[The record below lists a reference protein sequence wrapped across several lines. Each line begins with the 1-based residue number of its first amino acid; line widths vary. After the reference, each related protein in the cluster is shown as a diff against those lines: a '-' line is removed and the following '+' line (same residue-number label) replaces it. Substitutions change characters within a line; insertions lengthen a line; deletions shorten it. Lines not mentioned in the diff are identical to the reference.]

1 MLANSCAPA
10 LPEGAQRQAPPA
22 VELPL
27 PLTEAVVAKALVEL
41 SQGAATA
48 LESCLECYRSK
59 RMSSADLL
67 SFARS
72 SSIHSASLA
81 AVFKAQDVDAQD
93 MGEAAGADDI
103 AELMLLLGSGPALPL
118 PPQQQSKQQQLVAGR
133 TSSPPLSLPRSILR
147 SSTSMQQWRR

>member
-1 MLANSCAPA
+1 M
-10 LPEGAQRQAPPA
+10 
-22 VELPL
+22 ELPL